1 MCNGST
7 ADSDSVCEGS
17 NPSPAAKTKA
27 RPFGLAFV
35 FCMHRRIRT
44 LTLSSP
50 SGCRV
55 SGERVG
61 TSRFASNGGTPFESF
76 SRCQKA
82 LSFGWE
88 LFFFQ
93 DFGRKG
99 FEPSQCH
106 SRAVAVLTASEWR
119 HPGSLDIKRDPRHSA
134 RISFLLQCCAYFFE
148 GLKILL
154 RMEESP
160 ARGALC
166 SSCAYCA

>member
-1 MCNGST
+1 MSVQYALRLAGLCNGST

-17 NPSPAAKTKA
+17 NPSPAAKTIA
-27 RPFGLAFV
+27 RPVGLAFV

-76 SRCQKA
+76 SRCPKA

-88 LFFFQ
+88 LIYE
-93 DFGRKG
+93 FGRRDLNPRALFIFPSGISTRLIYPVRSIKSWTKG
-99 FEPSQCH
+99 RYYIIIGKTKFD
-106 SRAVAVLTASEWR
+106 RR
-119 HPGSLDIKRDPRHSA
+119 
-134 RISFLLQCCAYFFE
+134 
-148 GLKILL
+148 
-154 RMEESP
+154 
-160 ARGALC
+160 
-166 SSCAYCA
+166 